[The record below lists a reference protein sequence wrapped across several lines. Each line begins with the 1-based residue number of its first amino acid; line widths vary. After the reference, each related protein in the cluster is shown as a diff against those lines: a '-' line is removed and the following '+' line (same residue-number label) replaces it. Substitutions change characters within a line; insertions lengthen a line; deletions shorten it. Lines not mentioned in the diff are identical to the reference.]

1 MSNTEYYSVSRI
13 EDGIAVLECPDKIFR
28 EFSLDILP
36 PDTVEGNVL
45 SKDENGQF
53 IMDNEEEQR
62 RKKRLL
68 NLQNKIFG

>member
-13 EDGIAVLECPDKIFR
+13 EYGIAVLECPDKKFR

-45 SKDENGQF
+45 AKDENGQF

>member
-28 EFSLDILP
+28 EFSLDLLP
-36 PDTVEGNVL
+36 PDTVEGNILV
-45 SKDENGQF
+45 KDENGQLVF
-53 IMDNEEEQR
+53 DKEEERR

-68 NLQNKIFG
+68 DLQNKIFG